1 MLVFGYCQTKTSINF
16 PLQGASVIRRF
27 LLVAPL
33 FSHQHRPL
41 PPALLSHH
49 PSYHHFHHG
58 QVQCYQTSGISKCEC
73 WSLGCLILHL
83 PSDIFMFWYSFLEL
97 SWKSWITFF
106 LGVEITVC
114 ISDTTVCVHLCC
126 FCDFQNP
133 IITQF
138 FPTLLLWSFSALLPT
153 IVYYSAFFE
162 AHWTRYEL
170 CLNKAVVNFQ
180 TLRISLL
187 HFRFRIFRKSLNFI
201 WMFPFRSIQNR
212 TTMHKCYTFLIFM
225 VLLLP
230 SLGLSRYFYYSR
242 FVTVCYHWKRRLIL
256 TCYTTFLVLLINLF
270 LYSLDLFFRWL
281 FDRRFLADVKVRFE

>member
-1 MLVFGYCQTKTSINF
+1 MWVLIFSLFDFTFTFRHFYVLV
-16 PLQGASVIRRF
+16 
-27 LLVAPL
+27 
-33 FSHQHRPL
+33 
-41 PPALLSHH
+41 LLSW
-49 PSYHHFHHG
+49 
-58 QVQCYQTSGISKCEC
+58 I
-73 WSLGCLILHL
+73 ILK
-83 PSDIFMFWYSFLEL
+83 EL
-97 SWKSWITFF
+97 DYLF

-170 CLNKAVVNFQ
+170 CLNSAVVNIQ